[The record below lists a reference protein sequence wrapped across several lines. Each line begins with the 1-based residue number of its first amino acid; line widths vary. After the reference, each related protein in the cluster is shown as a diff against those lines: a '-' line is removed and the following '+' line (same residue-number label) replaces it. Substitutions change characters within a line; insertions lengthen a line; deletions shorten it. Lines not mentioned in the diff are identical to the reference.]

1 MEMIEICMRNTFGV
15 ITNRCTMDDILDQ
28 YEGKDAMFYGNP
40 LDITDEDIKE
50 MIEYFENTEEYEYCK
65 ELKELLTAKNFAE
78 MDMFLDKLVEK
89 NGVTMY

>member
-1 MEMIEICMRNTFGV
+1 MIEICMRNTFGV

-28 YEGKDAMFYGNP
+28 YDGEDAMFYGNP

-50 MIEYFENTEEYEYCK
+50 MIEFFESTEEYEYCT

-78 MDMFLDKLVEK
+78 MDMFLHKLVKE

>member
-1 MEMIEICMRNTFGV
+1 MEIMDNCMRNTFGV

-28 YEGKDAMFYGNP
+28 YDGEDAMFYGNP

-50 MIEYFENTEEYEYCK
+50 MIEFIENIEEYEYCA

-78 MDMFLDKLVEK
+78 MDMFLHKLVKE